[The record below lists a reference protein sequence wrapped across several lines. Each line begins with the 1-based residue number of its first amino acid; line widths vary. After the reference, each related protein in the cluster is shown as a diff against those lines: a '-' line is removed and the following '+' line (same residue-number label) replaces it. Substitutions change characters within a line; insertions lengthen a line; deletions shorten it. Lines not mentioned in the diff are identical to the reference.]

1 MQNPDRPED
10 APEDTYDDLVDEDL
24 LNEYDEEE
32 EEEDYIDEELDE
44 CLSKIENLFKA
55 LNFEEFKHCTCRSRS
70 VSPGHVAPAGAPK
83 RKRSLSEPIQDKKSR
98 I

>member
-1 MQNPDRPED
+1 MEVETSGEGNEGLWSPEPRFPAD
-10 APEDTYDDLVDEDL
+10 HCIDED
-24 LNEYDEEE
+24 
-32 EEEDYIDEELDE
+32 IDE

-83 RKRSLSEPIQDKKSR
+83 RKRSLSEPVQDKKSR